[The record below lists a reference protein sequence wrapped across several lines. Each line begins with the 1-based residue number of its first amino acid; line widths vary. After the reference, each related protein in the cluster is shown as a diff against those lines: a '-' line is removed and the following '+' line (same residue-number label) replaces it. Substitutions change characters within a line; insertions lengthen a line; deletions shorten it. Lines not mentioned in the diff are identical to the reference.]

1 MGCCEATTVSGEA
14 LIVSIFKD
22 SNFKLKNFYYNKLLN
37 NLSDFIINKEL
48 YKKYIDVLLIHSFH
62 N

>member
-37 NLSDFIINKEL
+37 RLSDFIINQEL
-48 YKKYIDVLLIHSFH
+48 YKKYIV
-62 N
+62 